1 MQVPR
6 TQGVCTMISNN
17 TRLRSDGVAV
27 AVAVAWKEWE
37 ESELETDRPNP
48 GPIQV
53 RSSVRANWGGS
64 RVQTLGT
71 TSVQLFAWESS

>member
-1 MQVPR
+1 
-6 TQGVCTMISNN
+6 MISNN

-53 RSSVRANWGGS
+53 RSSVRANWGVPAS
-64 RVQTLGT
+64 RPSERLAFNSLLGKVLNDAY
-71 TSVQLFAWESS
+71 TSGT